1 VAERERYR
9 ADVRLLRIKQYAEQE
24 GRFGISVDPVMIGAA
39 LNHRIEGLKIYFSII
54 KKQRDLA
61 PKEDYIVNR
70 PGPMHHR
77 MPAGIDLTMHCP
89 CLRKLLRRSPA
100 RLGGSESFGLGGYLE

>member
-1 VAERERYR
+1 
-9 ADVRLLRIKQYAEQE
+9 
-24 GRFGISVDPVMIGAA
+24 MIGAA